1 MDDGGHVALQ
11 PAIVRERFNATFTN
25 CIATGEEDLVMRTLI
40 IDEVE
45 ADRRTTSAM
54 LSELGHEPV
63 PVGDGD
69 SAVQQLGKVPC
80 DLAFVDLKLNGKSG
94 IELMRNLQIR
104 NPELDVVISTAF
116 ASFESAVEAMRCGAA
131 DYLPKPFT
139 SDQLRQVLDKLT
151 KARKLRGRV
160 AELECRISS
169 AIPQVDLT
177 TQEPRMQKVYE
188 IALKAAA
195 MPVTVLL
202 LGESGTGKSILARHI
217 HEHSPQ
223 RDNLF
228 ITVAC
233 PSLSRELLE
242 SELFGHTKGS
252 FTGAVGETWGKV
264 AAADGGT
271 LFLDEIGDL
280 PIEIQPKLLRLLQ
293 EREYERIGEA
303 KPRRANV
310 RVIVATNRDLTKA
323 VKEGHFR
330 EDLYYRVKVMP
341 LQIPALRERRADLM
355 RIAMG
360 YLNFCANQCGKKLAG
375 FSAEAEQA
383 LQRYDWPGNLRELR
397 NVVERSV
404 ILAEGN
410 RVELAD
416 LPDELH
422 QLLDTGLSSNVQL
435 GGDFS
440 LQELEQE
447 HIRRVVRRIKP
458 RKKAAQIL
466 GIDSVTLYRKG
477 KKYAL

>member
-1 MDDGGHVALQ
+1 
-11 PAIVRERFNATFTN
+11 
-25 CIATGEEDLVMRTLI
+25 MRTLI

-54 LSELGHEPV
+54 LSDLGHEPV
-63 PVGDGD
+63 LVWDGD
-69 SAVQQLGKVPC
+69 SAIQQMGKVQC

-94 IELMRNLQIR
+94 IELMRSLQTR
-104 NPELDVVISTAF
+104 NPDLDVVISTAF

-139 SDQLRQVLDKLT
+139 SDQLRQVLDKLA

-160 AELECRISS
+160 AELESRISS
-169 AIPQVDLT
+169 NIPQADLT
-177 TQEPRMQKVYE
+177 TQEPRVQKVYE

-195 MPVTVLL
+195 MPVSILL
-202 LGESGTGKSILARHI
+202 LGESGTGKSILARYI
-217 HEHSPQ
+217 HENSLQ
-223 RDNLF
+223 RDNMF

-293 EREYERIGEA
+293 EREYERIGES

-330 EDLYYRVKVMP
+330 EDLYYRVKVVP

-355 RIAMG
+355 RIAVG
-360 YLNFCANQCGKKLAG
+360 YLTFCANQCGKRLG
-375 FSAEAEQA
+375 RFSAEAEQA

-410 RVELAD
+410 QIELSD
-416 LPDELH
+416 LPEELH

-447 HIRRVVRRIKP
+447 HIRRVVRRVKP
-458 RKKAAQIL
+458 RKRAAQIL